1 MLQKLRDKTSGWI
14 ATVILGLL
22 IIPFAFFGMQDYL
35 VQRSDMHVARVEAPP
50 AWWSTAPSWWPVS
63 ILWEHEDVTI
73 EEFRTAFEQE
83 RQRQRAEQ
91 GEAFDPRQFEAVD
104 SKRAVLET
112 LIDQRVQR
120 LAAKRA
126 GMIVSDQMVMQTIQG
141 IPAFQVDGKFDP
153 ERYRLALAAQNQPAS
168 QFEQLVRDGLQSSL
182 IAAGVGGSQFATV
195 SEVDR
200 VLRLLGEQRDVSLL
214 VAPALPADTG
224 AVSAAEIDAWYKA
237 NPADY
242 RSPESVDIEYVEL
255 MASTMPEPPPA
266 DEAALRQRFAQE
278 QAKFAAAEQ
287 RRASHILVS
296 VPAGADAAA
305 TTAAQRKAEQ
315 LAGQARAPGADFAA
329 LAAANSDDAGSKS
342 VGGDLGWIQKDMM
355 PKPFEDA
362 LFAMQAGEV
371 RGPVRTDS
379 GWHVIRLQ
387 EIKAGQQGTFEEARE
402 ALAREQL
409 DADRDRAFNELSTR
423 LVDLVYK
430 NPSALAPAAR
440 QVNLPVQ
447 TLGPITRTGG
457 EGLAANPAVKRAA
470 FSEALIQD
478 GTVSDPI
485 EIAPGHIVLIRVTRH
500 APEATRPLAQVRD
513 AVIAAVRA
521 DRTRKAAQQRG
532 DALLAR
538 VRAGET
544 LEAIAIAEQLPP
556 PDNIPSVPRGAPIP
570 TPEVSEAMFAAAPP
584 AGGKPSA
591 GRVVLDDGRIAV
603 FVLNKVTPGDVA
615 SAPVERRVG
624 LQQQLSMLGGND
636 DVEALVK
643 ALRRGMKVSV
653 VEANL

>member
-1 MLQKLRDKTSGWI
+1 
-14 ATVILGLL
+14 
-22 IIPFAFFGMQDYL
+22 
-35 VQRSDMHVARVEAPP
+35 
-50 AWWSTAPSWWPVS
+50 
-63 ILWEHEDVTI
+63 
-73 EEFRTAFEQE
+73 
-83 RQRQRAEQ
+83 
-91 GEAFDPRQFEAVD
+91 
-104 SKRAVLET
+104 
-112 LIDQRVQR
+112 
-120 LAAKRA
+120 
-126 GMIVSDQMVMQTIQG
+126 
-141 IPAFQVDGKFDP
+141 
-153 ERYRLALAAQNQPAS
+153 
-168 QFEQLVRDGLQSSL
+168 
-182 IAAGVGGSQFATV
+182 
-195 SEVDR
+195 
-200 VLRLLGEQRDVSLL
+200 
-214 VAPALPADTG
+214 
-224 AVSAAEIDAWYKA
+224 
-237 NPADY
+237 
-242 RSPESVDIEYVEL
+242 
-255 MASTMPEPPPA
+255 
-266 DEAALRQRFAQE
+266 
-278 QAKFAAAEQ
+278 
-287 RRASHILVS
+287 
-296 VPAGADAAA
+296 
-305 TTAAQRKAEQ
+305 
-315 LAGQARAPGADFAA
+315 
-329 LAAANSDDAGSKS
+329 
-342 VGGDLGWIQKDMM
+342 M

-440 QVNLPVQ
+440 QVSLPVQ